1 MIDLVQDPKMDS
13 PDAMSFWIFYEKS
26 NLSVR
31 ARQSQSATVQRVGEQ
46 ALSRYTIEK
55 RNDYKK
61 PTILSS

>member
-31 ARQSQSATVQRVGEQ
+31 ARQSQSATVVGEQ